1 MSNNQFAGLPNNK
14 FGNAFDLSSLKAPA
28 AGQADLAYSKVV
40 TQANLVAE
48 FVKESNNKV
57 VVLLCWSPRS
67 AQAKEILEI
76 LGKLESADKN
86 SWLLGTVNVDTQAA
100 VAQALQV
107 QSVPVAIAIIQEQMI
122 PLFESVPP
130 LDQVRLVIN
139 KLLELA
145 AGKGIGS
152 APENSAV
159 VETPMEPEEEAAYA
173 AMEKGDYAAAKAA
186 YQGWLKRKP
195 NDPVATIG
203 LAQADLMNRI
213 NGLDFALT
221 LKSSKADDL
230 TSQLMCADIEI
241 AQGDYEAAFNRLI
254 SAVKSFSAEDR
265 DKAKAHLLGLFNL
278 VDPADPRLV
287 KARGQLASA
296 LF

>member
-1 MSNNQFAGLPNNK
+1 MSKNPFAGLPNNK
-14 FGNAFDLSSLKAPA
+14 FGNAFDLSSLKAPSP
-28 AGQADLAYSKVV
+28 ADLPTYGKAV
-40 TQANLVAE
+40 TQTNLVAE
-48 FVKESNNKV
+48 FVKESNNQV

-76 LGKLESADKN
+76 LGKLQAADKN
-86 SWLLGTVNVDTQAA
+86 TWLLGTVNVDTEAA

-107 QSVPVAIAIIQEQMI
+107 QSVPVAIAIIQEQII

-130 LDQVRLVIN
+130 IDQVRLVIN

-145 AGKGIGS
+145 AGKGIGT
-152 APENSAV
+152 APENTAPA
-159 VETPMEPEEEAAYA
+159 EIPMEPEEEAAYA
-173 AMEKGDYAAAKAA
+173 AMEKGDYAAAKVA

-195 NDPVATIG
+195 NDPIATIG

-221 LKSSKADDL
+221 LKNSKLDDL

-254 SAVKSFSAEDR
+254 SAVKSFSGDDR
-265 DKAKAHLLGLFNL
+265 DKAKAHLLQLFNL

>member
-1 MSNNQFAGLPNNK
+1 MSKNPFAGLPNNK
-14 FGNAFDLSSLKAPA
+14 FGNAFDLSSLKAPSA
-28 AGQADLAYSKVV
+28 ENTPTYGKAV
-40 TQANLVAE
+40 TQTNLVSD
-48 FVKESNNKV
+48 FVKQSNNQV

-76 LGKLESADKN
+76 LGKFETADKN
-86 SWLLGTVNVDTQAA
+86 SWLLGTVNVDTEPA

-107 QSVPVAIAIIQEQMI
+107 QSVPIAIAIIQEQII

-130 LDQVRLVIN
+130 IDQVRLVLN

-152 APENSAV
+152 APENTGP
-159 VETPMEPEEEAAYA
+159 VEIPMEPEEEAAYA
-173 AMEKGDYAAAKAA
+173 AMEKGDYAAAKAS
-186 YQGWLKRKP
+186 YQAWLNRKP
-195 NDPVATIG
+195 NDPIATIG

-213 NGLDFALT
+213 QGLDFVLT
-221 LKSSKADDL
+221 LRNSKEDDL

-254 SAVKSFSAEDR
+254 SAVKKFNGDAR
-265 DKAKAHLLGLFNL
+265 DKAKAHLLQLFNL
-278 VDPADPRLV
+278 VDPTDPRLV

>member
-1 MSNNQFAGLPNNK
+1 MSKNPFAGLPNNK
-14 FGNAFDLSSLKAPA
+14 FGNAFDLSSLKAPSPS
-28 AGQADLAYSKVV
+28 DLPTYGKAV
-40 TQANLVAE
+40 TQTNLVAE
-48 FVKESNNKV
+48 FVKESNNQV

-76 LGKLESADKN
+76 LGKLQTADKN
-86 SWLLGTVNVDTQAA
+86 SWLLGTVNVDTEAA

-107 QSVPVAIAIIQEQMI
+107 QSVPVAIAIIQEQII

-130 LDQVRLVIN
+130 IDQVRLVIN

-152 APENSAV
+152 APENTAPA
-159 VETPMEPEEEAAYA
+159 EIPMEPEEEAAYA
-173 AMEKGDYAAAKAA
+173 AMEKGDYAAAKAS
-186 YQGWLKRKP
+186 YQAWLKRKP
-195 NDPVATIG
+195 NDPIATIG

-213 NGLDFALT
+213 NGLDFALS
-221 LKSSKADDL
+221 LRNAKPDDL

-254 SAVKSFSAEDR
+254 SAVKSFAGDDR
-265 DKAKAHLLGLFNL
+265 DKAKNHLLSLFNL

>member
-1 MSNNQFAGLPNNK
+1 MSKNPFAGLPNNK
-14 FGNAFDLSSLKAPA
+14 FGNAFDLSSLKAPSPS
-28 AGQADLAYSKVV
+28 DLPTYGKAV
-40 TQANLVAE
+40 TQTNLVAE
-48 FVKESNNKV
+48 FVKESNNQV

-76 LGKLESADKN
+76 LGKLQAADKN
-86 SWLLGTVNVDTQAA
+86 TWLLGTVNVDTEAA

-107 QSVPVAIAIIQEQMI
+107 QSVPVAIAIIQEQII

-130 LDQVRLVIN
+130 IDQVRLVIN

-152 APENSAV
+152 APENIAPA
-159 VETPMEPEEEAAYA
+159 EIPMEPEEEAAYA
-173 AMEKGDYAAAKAA
+173 AMEKGDYAAAKAS
-186 YQGWLKRKP
+186 YQAWLKRKP
-195 NDPVATIG
+195 NDPIAIIG

-221 LKSSKADDL
+221 LRNAKPDDL

-254 SAVKSFSAEDR
+254 AAVKSFAGDDR
-265 DKAKAHLLGLFNL
+265 DKAKNHLLSLFNL

-287 KARGQLASA
+287 KARGLLASA

>member
-1 MSNNQFAGLPNNK
+1 MSKNPFAGLPNNK
-14 FGNAFDLSSLKAPA
+14 FGNAFDLSSLKAPSPS
-28 AGQADLAYSKVV
+28 DLPTYGKAV
-40 TQANLVAE
+40 THTNLVAE
-48 FVKESNNKV
+48 FVKESNNQV

-76 LGKLESADKN
+76 LGKLQAADKN
-86 SWLLGTVNVDTQAA
+86 TWLLGTVNVDTEGA

-107 QSVPVAIAIIQEQMI
+107 QSVPVAIAIIQEQII

-130 LDQVRLVIN
+130 IDQVRLVIN

-152 APENSAV
+152 APENSAPT
-159 VETPMEPEEEAAYA
+159 EIPMEPEEEAAYA
-173 AMEKGDYAAAKAA
+173 AMEKGDYAAAKAS
-186 YQGWLKRKP
+186 YQAWLKRKP
-195 NDPVATIG
+195 NDPIATIG

-221 LKSSKADDL
+221 LRNAKPDDL

-254 SAVKSFSAEDR
+254 AAVKSFAGDDR
-265 DKAKAHLLGLFNL
+265 DKAKNHLLSLFNL

-287 KARGQLASA
+287 KARGLLASA